1 MAVPAASRLP
11 ERLRRAARPDR
22 YPQPTEAA
30 LYFSVLEALQNV
42 ANYAHASQARVTLGQ
57 DGPSLVFTVE
67 DDGTGFDPA
76 TTPMGIGLQG
86 IADRLAALGG
96 TIEITSAPGRGTRVT
111 GQVSAAGDDSSP
123 PLAAASRGAPPF

>member
-1 MAVPAASRLP
+1 M
-11 ERLRRAARPDR
+11 
-22 YPQPTEAA
+22 
-30 LYFSVLEALQNV
+30 
-42 ANYAHASQARVTLGQ
+42 TLGQ

-123 PLAAASRGAPPF
+123 PLAAASRGAAPF

>member
-67 DDGTGFDPA
+67 E
-76 TTPMGIGLQG
+76 
-86 IADRLAALGG
+86 ADR
-96 TIEITSAPGRGTRVT
+96 RRVHRVR
-111 GQVSAAGDDSSP
+111 VSDETTVVTP
-123 PLAAASRGAPPF
+123 